1 MPAKHNF
8 ATTIIPLAWIDDQL
22 ISKRKI
28 GLTAYLNHLNTIPE
42 YQTNE
47 IFTRFLSSQSFN
59 STIFPEA
66 VDNPPAMISRNMATI
81 SSASGEPETNA
92 APIAAAYYPT
102 WSAATN
108 PPNKIDFSK
117 FDILFFGT
125 ISLCMFVCALI
136 CLGTSFR
143 NTQRVVDH

>member
-8 ATTIIPLAWIDDQL
+8 TTAIVPLAWIDDQL
-22 ISKRKI
+22 ITERKI
-28 GLTAYLNHLNTIPE
+28 GLTAYLNHLNIIPE

-47 IFTRFLSSQSFN
+47 IFTQFLSSQSFN
-59 STIFPEA
+59 STIFSEA

-81 SSASGEPETNA
+81 SSASGDPETNA
-92 APIAAAYYPT
+92 VPIAAAYYPT
-102 WSAATN
+102 WSAAIN

-125 ISLCMFVCALI
+125 TGLCMVLCVLI
-136 CLGTSFR
+136 RLGTSFR